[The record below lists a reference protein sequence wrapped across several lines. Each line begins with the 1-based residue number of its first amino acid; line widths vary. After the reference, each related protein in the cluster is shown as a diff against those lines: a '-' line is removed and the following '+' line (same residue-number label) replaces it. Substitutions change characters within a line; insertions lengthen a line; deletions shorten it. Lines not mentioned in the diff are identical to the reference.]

1 MATQNEPRVLFCGYR
16 RISNVQEYF
25 KRSSLLRGG
34 DLYAANHVYCVREEL
49 DSAVGPSEILGKCVA
64 QMKSVEYEVR
74 LELSAHERKIVQ
86 AYCTC
91 KAGCRG
97 WCKHGAA
104 LALYVNNHQ
113 HTSCTDLPCAW
124 QKPSTRPTLDTK
136 KSISELFPSRPI
148 IKPILRPLSPTVVHS
163 QFPDVNCAFR
173 HVINFEESC
182 AIEAPDAVVA
192 VAAKQVDESHSD
204 LVKNIFNNVR
214 QLHHNFGVSTTLPL
228 RLTKCD
234 MLSTLSAKEK
244 CFYQSVVSKS
254 MDEVVEIALATR
266 RQASVTRFVVI
277 LYYYC
282 IHLCFLCFLLLMS
295 ISNHR
300 WLMFP
305 AITTTYGLWC
315 MKWNAMKPCLNS
327 DTTQCFSKHNWGVA
341 RGWYIRASVTPK

>member
-244 CFYQSVVSKS
+244 CFYQSVRLLLFR
-254 MDEVVEIALATR
+254 LATDYQNDGLATEDGR
-266 RQASVTRFVVI
+266 RGGARANQRQQDETSTARSGTDTEGDQDSDDVSPLESSAERWNSLLASEALDDQLSLI
-277 LYYYC
+277 
-282 IHLCFLCFLLLMS
+282 
-295 ISNHR
+295 
-300 WLMFP
+300 
-305 AITTTYGLWC
+305 
-315 MKWNAMKPCLNS
+315 
-327 DTTQCFSKHNWGVA
+327 D
-341 RGWYIRASVTPK
+341 RACSAATASGALD